1 MRVNIPVKK
10 RTREILLKEKLKLQ
24 AKLEKK
30 MTWDEFLLKKGGRK

>member
-10 RTREILLKEKLKLQ
+10 TTRDILLKEKLKLQ

-30 MTWDEFLLKKGGRK
+30 MTWDEFLLKKNYRK